1 MFYFNIELHKDEIQ
15 AQSEPKLFRK
25 STLHIKRRE
34 SRKGNSSLSSSGV
47 TSCEALTEGVTVDDE
62 QQIKSAIARKLSSD
76 GGSGASRSDSP
87 EKDEDR
93 QLKHRLQR
101 QKAQSRKTFRF
112 RKSRRGAGFLTNKDE
127 EQHIEEIPLTS
138 TNIISTSATKPS
150 DEVALAEEES
160 SSILDQSRDRED
172 SSLSLLSPKKDG
184 KNDSS
189 ESLNES
195 SALLKNEDKVVTDSP
210 TSLLM
215 VFPYVDDDTN
225 DDIEV

>member
-1 MFYFNIELHKDEIQ
+1 M
-15 AQSEPKLFRK
+15 
-25 STLHIKRRE
+25 
-34 SRKGNSSLSSSGV
+34 
-47 TSCEALTEGVTVDDE
+47 
-62 QQIKSAIARKLSSD
+62 SSD

-87 EKDEDR
+87 ERDEDR

-127 EQHIEEIPLTS
+127 EQQYIEQIPLTS
-138 TNIISTSATKPS
+138 TNTNTNTNANTNTNTITISATKPS
-150 DEVALAEEES
+150 NEVTLAEEES

-184 KNDSS
+184 SGSN
-189 ESLNES
+189 ESLNAANES
-195 SALLKNEDKVVTDSP
+195 SALLKNEDKVITGSQ

-215 VFPYVDDDTN
+215 VFPYVDDDAN